1 MCALECNNTN
11 TLTSSI
17 FLSIWSNTLFAW
29 NIIRQT
35 HDQTYLEY
43 PWLKSLKLSKRIVS
57 HHVLV
62 QGELFKH
69 SLMRVNSMI
78 TIVTLLNPPPI
89 VKMESTLLT
98 QIVGVLMQKAPKS
111 THYLSGFPLFLR
123 VAPPPTLDGGTLHP
137 PDPRTP
143 TRLTNASHLSF
154 KTSYTSAKILW
165 LGRGCI
171 ISQHTLKEPTPRN
184 FRWT

>member
-1 MCALECNNTN
+1 MIKHFICM
-11 TLTSSI
+11 
-17 FLSIWSNTLFAW
+17 

-35 HDQTYLEY
+35 HDRTYLEY

-98 QIVGVLMQKAPKS
+98 QIVRVLMQKDAKS
-111 THYLSGFPLFLR
+111 AHYLSGFPLFLR
-123 VAPPPTLDGGTLHP
+123 VVPPPTLDGGTSNPRWRHIAP
-137 PDPRTP
+137 PRSKDTHQTHKCQSPFLQNQLYKCEDIVTWSRLYYFSTHFERTH
-143 TRLTNASHLSF
+143 TSQFQVNIKTLTP
-154 KTSYTSAKILW
+154 
-165 LGRGCI
+165 I
-171 ISQHTLKEPTPRN
+171 I
-184 FRWT
+184 